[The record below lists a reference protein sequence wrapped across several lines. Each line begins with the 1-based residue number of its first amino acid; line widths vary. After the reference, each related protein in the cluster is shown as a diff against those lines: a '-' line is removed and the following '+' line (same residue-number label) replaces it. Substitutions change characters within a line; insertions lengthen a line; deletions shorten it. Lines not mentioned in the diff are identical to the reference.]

1 MRFIEARD
9 DAVVQAAWLRRLILL
24 LVYVSIL
31 VSNCAWHKL
40 PNLNE
45 TLNYWNHLGPHF
57 LQNSSISQVNQ
68 STWATDK
75 ETRLV
80 QAWVVDQDLFQGED
94 FDCGLEIASHILVL
108 DFNALDS
115 FTSQLE
121 SHVDDVQP
129 CDTADI

>member
-1 MRFIEARD
+1 MRFIEAWD

-24 LVYVSIL
+24 LVYISIL
-31 VSNCAWHKL
+31 VSNCARHEL

-57 LQNSSISQVNQ
+57 LQYSSISQVNQ

-80 QAWVVDQDLFQGED
+80 QAWMVDQDLFQGED

-108 DFNALDS
+108 DLNVLDS